1 MPENNLPYLLTAWSI
16 SSCFFSFA
24 TGRLADIFRVHRVQ
38 IIQIAMTGV
47 ACITCLIS
55 AASRFEV
62 FVALMVLYGPFDSGF
77 VLLRAVVAE
86 DLVGSEKAS
95 RGVGLMFSALGFAY
109 LSGIPL
115 AGNARYLDPELVPNF
130 LFLFPPPS
138 LPPNSI

>member
-1 MPENNLPYLLTAWSI
+1 
-16 SSCFFSFA
+16 
-24 TGRLADIFRVHRVQ
+24 
-38 IIQIAMTGV
+38 
-47 ACITCLIS
+47 
-55 AASRFEV
+55 
-62 FVALMVLYGPFDSGF
+62 MVLYGPFDSGF

-138 LPPNSI
+138 LPPNSIWAT